1 MNFLAICVT
10 SMNQLQPHLTFP
22 EDSQSK
28 IIYIVKKKPEI
39 VTDDNLNEI
48 ITIGEVST
56 KLVAELDVLI
66 GDVFIPLIQNQ
77 WNRQNVPNV
86 MSEDI
91 EKHMCDFYSNLV
103 QFKGVLLNET
113 VLPLPNCVSEIGDAI
128 EKFEDS

>member
-56 KLVAELDVLI
+56 KLVAEFKIKINGI
-66 GDVFIPLIQNQ
+66 GKMYQ
-77 WNRQNVPNV
+77 
-86 MSEDI
+86 M
-91 EKHMCDFYSNLV
+91 
-103 QFKGVLLNET
+103 
-113 VLPLPNCVSEIGDAI
+113 
-128 EKFEDS
+128 